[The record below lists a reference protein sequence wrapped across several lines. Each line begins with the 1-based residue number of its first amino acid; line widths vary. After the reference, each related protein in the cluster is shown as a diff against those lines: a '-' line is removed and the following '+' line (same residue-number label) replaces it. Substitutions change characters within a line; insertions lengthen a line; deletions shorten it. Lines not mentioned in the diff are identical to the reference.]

1 MPLDPTPVPSELRGT
16 RLALLV
22 SGGIAAYKMV
32 DLASALTQAGCHV
45 RVAMTPSATRFVGPP
60 SFQGV
65 TGNPV
70 LTGLWPGDGAAE
82 PHVALGDW
90 AQLILLAPA
99 TAHIVGRLA
108 GGRSS
113 DIVTA
118 TVLAAR
124 CPVVVAPAMND
135 AMWSKPAVRENLE
148 TLRHRSVTI
157 VQPES
162 GHLASGH
169 VGTGRLASAAH
180 ILEAMTEAV
189 RGRYDLAGKRVVVTA
204 GGTRE
209 PIDPVRFI
217 SNYSSGKMGFA
228 IASGA
233 AGRGAPGL
241 LGTTDSHSAHHGVE
255 VKEVTSADE
264 MLAELR
270 PALRGADLLVMA
282 AAVADFRPARLAEAK
297 IRREDTAKLSLEL
310 ESIPDLVATLG
321 ADKELAD
328 VFRVGFAAEDSELS
342 HKAVEKMKCK
352 RLDAIVANDIS
363 LKDSGFGRDHNAGIV
378 FFSDGKRHELDK
390 MTKREMADHIL
401 DLVVP
406 RLKKTYE
413 VRFRAFGTKS
423 AKSRLAFRAFGANGA
438 FGAAAVAATQPN

>member
-1 MPLDPTPVPSELRGT
+1 MPLDQSPIPSELKGL

-22 SGGIAAYKMV
+22 SGGIAAYKVV
-32 DLASALTQAGCHV
+32 DLASALVQAGCEV
-45 RVAMTPSATRFVGPP
+45 RVAMTPSATRFVGAP

-70 LTGLWPGDGAAE
+70 LTGLWSGDGSPE

-99 TAHIVGRLA
+99 TANIIGRVA
-108 GGRSS
+108 GGRSD

-118 TVLAAR
+118 TLLAAR

-135 AMWSKPAVRENLE
+135 AMWSKPAVQENIDVLHRRGIVVVEPE
-148 TLRHRSVTI
+148 T
-157 VQPES
+157 

-169 VGTGRLASAAH
+169 VGTGRLASAPK
-180 ILEAMTEAV
+180 LLKAMAEAV
-189 RGRYDLAGKRVVVTA
+189 RSRYDLAGRRVVVSA

-228 IASGA
+228 IASA
-233 AGRGAPGL
+233 AADRGAQVTL
-241 LGTTDSHSAHHGVE
+241 VSAATHPARHGIE
-255 VKEVTSADE
+255 VREVATADE

-270 PALRGADLLVMA
+270 SAINGAVLLVMA
-282 AAVADFRPARLAEAK
+282 AAVADFRPARIAEGK
-297 IRREDTAKLSLEL
+297 IRREETAKLTLEM
-310 ESIPDLVATLG
+310 ESIPDLVATLAG
-321 ADKELAD
+321 EKESAG
-328 VFRVGFAAEDSELS
+328 VFLVGFAAEDSDLS
-342 HKAVEKMKCK
+342 DKAVEKMKRK
-352 RLDAIVANDIS
+352 GLHAIVANDIS
-363 LKDSGFGRDHNAGIV
+363 RKDTGFGSDHNAGIV
-378 FFSDGKRHELDK
+378 FFPDGSRHELAK

-406 RLKKTYE
+406 RLKK
-413 VRFRAFGTKS
+413 K
-423 AKSRLAFRAFGANGA
+423 
-438 FGAAAVAATQPN
+438 